1 MKPEDNNASIKYYED
16 YLKSLY
22 SCVQSLTRLIEKEN
36 KFLMNELTGN
46 FAKILEQKEELLLK
60 LQGFDQ
66 TNNELSWKDAESN
79 SAKQIVAKLNKA
91 YLNLDDAIGA
101 NSILLKSNIGVSS
114 KILELYKAKQLEHA
128 VGQLGYNKDGEMVAH
143 KKLEKVMPPVSLNN
157 KI

>member
-1 MKPEDNNASIKYYED
+1 MKPEDSNANIRYYED
-16 YLKSLY
+16 YLKSLC

-36 KFLMNELTGN
+36 KFLMNELNVN

-60 LQGFDQ
+60 LQGFDPA
-66 TNNELSWKDAESN
+66 TEKLSWKDAESN
-79 SAKQIVAKLNKA
+79 SSKQIVAKLNKA
-91 YLNLDDAIGA
+91 YSNLDDAIGA

-128 VGQLGYNKDGEMVAH
+128 VGQLGYNKDGEMVAL
-143 KKLEKVMPPVSLNN
+143 KKLEKVMPSISLNN